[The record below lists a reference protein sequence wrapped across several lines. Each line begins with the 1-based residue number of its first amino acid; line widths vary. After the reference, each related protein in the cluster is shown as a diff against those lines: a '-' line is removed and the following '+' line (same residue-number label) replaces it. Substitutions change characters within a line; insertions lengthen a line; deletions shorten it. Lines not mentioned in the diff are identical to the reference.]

1 MTLTTTPSTGQELI
15 WGLFVK
21 KKGLSIYCQ
30 SCKAWVG
37 WAKVNQKAQPNFM
50 EMDNDGRC
58 SHYSPGNRRT
68 LIDKYA
74 ENDQTRVVVTMRIL
88 TFPLGSLLTR
98 TDIKSNIY
106 CVLVPEGQ
114 WSWS

>member
-37 WAKVNQKAQPNFM
+37 WAKANQKAQSNFM
-50 EMDNDGRC
+50 DMDNDGRC
-58 SHYSPGNRRT
+58 SHYNP
-68 LIDKYA
+68 DHKP
-74 ENDQTRVVVTMRIL
+74 
-88 TFPLGSLLTR
+88 FPFPEEEASISEEG
-98 TDIKSNIY
+98 
-106 CVLVPEGQ
+106 CV
-114 WSWS
+114 